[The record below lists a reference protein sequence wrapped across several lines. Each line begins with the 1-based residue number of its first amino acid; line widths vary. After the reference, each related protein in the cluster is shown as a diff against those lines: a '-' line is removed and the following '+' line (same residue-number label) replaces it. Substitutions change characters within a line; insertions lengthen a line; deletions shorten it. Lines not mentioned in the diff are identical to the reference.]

1 MQTHDL
7 QQGQLLD
14 DEALD
19 QAAGGTSYSL
29 TFTNSSTQLSSVAV
43 FQT

>member
-1 MQTHDL
+1 MQIHDL
-7 QQGQLLD
+7 QQGQPLD